1 MLRLSSTVCLYAV
14 LASTILP
21 TALAGAQ
28 ESVEREFPKA
38 SAQLKDGLKT
48 VRSVHELGDGR
59 VLVLDGLAQK
69 LVVADLT
76 KGTVETRMTQGP
88 DDDNFRAL
96 GALWRW
102 PGDSVAALDVGKARL
117 TILGPDGA
125 YARAIPVGEPLR
137 QGTAPGAAGGSATGG
152 VAAAPRGPRFP
163 QLRYL
168 VDPTTA
174 IGTGFPPRVQT
185 SATAAPPRVAY
196 PVVRFSL
203 QTLTYDTIVQLM
215 PAQAPKAPV
224 PGSGM
229 STLTVHVGTT
239 PLQAVDAWTVLRD
252 GTVAVVRASPY
263 RVERIGPDGTRV
275 RSEPIPFASVAVSG
289 NDRKRIVE
297 DYKKGTQTMLQNM
310 PRRPSDQIVLYE
322 EPSSWPTTHPPFR
335 SDITPLV
342 DPNDRI
348 WVATRCARDEQALCY
363 DVLTRDG
370 VRADRFR
377 LPPRT
382 RVVGFGAEAV
392 YTANDAKDD
401 RHVLQRHPM
410 P

>member
-1 MLRLSSTVCLYAV
+1 MRHHSRSLYLRPALVATF
-14 LASTILP
+14 LATDI
-21 TALAGAQ
+21 AGAQ
-28 ESVEREFPKA
+28 EPVERELPKP

-48 VRSVHELGDGR
+48 VRSVYELRDGR

-76 KGTVETRMTQGP
+76 RSSVETRMSQGP
-88 DDDNFRAL
+88 DDNNFRAL
-96 GALWRW
+96 GGLWSW
-102 PGDSVAALDVGKARL
+102 PGDSVAAHDLGKARL

-125 YARAIPVGEPLR
+125 FARAIPVGEPMR
-137 QGTAPGAAGGSATGG
+137 QGAGPGAPGGGATGG
-152 VAAAPRGPRFP
+152 GAAAPRGPRIP
-163 QLRYL
+163 LLRYL
-168 VDPTTA
+168 VDSTTA
-174 IGTGFPPRVQT
+174 FGTGFPPRVQS

-196 PVVRFSL
+196 PVVRVSL

-275 RSEPIPFASVAVSG
+275 RSETIPFTPVAVSG
-289 NDRKRIVE
+289 NDRKRIVDE
-297 DYKKGTQTMLQNM
+297 YKKGTQTMLQNM

-335 SDITPLV
+335 SDIAPLV
-342 DPNDRI
+342 DPRDRI
-348 WVATRCARDEQALCY
+348 WVATRCAKDEQALCY

-370 VRADRFR
+370 ARADRFR

-382 RVVGFGAEAV
+382 RVVGFGTEAV
-392 YTANDAKDD
+392 YTVNDAKDD